1 MPVQEQAATMT
12 CSNRASITGV
22 GYELPLREAGITTG
36 VPPVAADRSESEI
49 GWVGPAVVVTA
60 PSDRVT
66 KRLAFCETKMPEMSY
81 EERPKS
87 S

>member
-36 VPPVAADRSESEI
+36 VPPIAADCSESN
-49 GWVGPAVVVTA
+49 G
-60 PSDRVT
+60 
-66 KRLAFCETKMPEMSY
+66 RLGRTGSCGNCPFRSRHKAASLLRNENAGDVL
-81 EERPKS
+81 
-87 S
+87 